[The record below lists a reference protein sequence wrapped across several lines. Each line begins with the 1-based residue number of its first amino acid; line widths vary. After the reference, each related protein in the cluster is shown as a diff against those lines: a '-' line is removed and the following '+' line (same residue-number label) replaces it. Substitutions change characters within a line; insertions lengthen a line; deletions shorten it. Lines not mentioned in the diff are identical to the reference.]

1 MDDFPP
7 ILTSR
12 PSAKRAHA
20 VLSCAPSGVE
30 SRYLDAGRL
39 ELGEGL
45 DTGLADTQLCEASE
59 VIDSVDAN
67 RS

>member
-1 MDDFPP
+1 M
-7 ILTSR
+7 
-12 PSAKRAHA
+12 
-20 VLSCAPSGVE
+20 LSCAPSGVE
-30 SRYLDAGRL
+30 GRYLDAGRL